1 MPLDRRLFLKTTAL
15 SGIQLSGLGLAGVT
29 LNTFAAAKNS
39 PARNGT
45 VRPAPMMPAPHYVA
59 TNGINMAVYEKGEG
73 PAIVFC
79 HGFPELAF
87 SWRSQIDAVSAAGFH
102 AIAPD
107 QRGYGLTGGPSDPSQ
122 YDMQI
127 FCDDLAGLLDAK
139 GIDKAVFCGHDWGGA
154 VVWAMARL
162 HPDRC
167 LGIIGLNTAAGRPA
181 GLAPAQRSEASQII
195 MTPNYYVATFMQ
207 PGHAEAILEA
217 DVRHTFDFILSRGG
231 IWDKQAFGELP
242 EDSAE
247 RQMDLLAM
255 VQREDPPG
263 DPFMSDLVMNYFT
276 ETYEATGFTGG
287 LNWYRGAAKMGA
299 IMANAA
305 PTIEVPSLYIGAEN
319 DVILPPSSADG
330 MEDFITD
337 LEKYTVAD
345 SGHWTQ
351 QEQPEEVNR
360 VMLEWLHRKIAI

>member
-1 MPLDRRLFLKTTAL
+1 MSFSRRSFLQTASLATLGAGISL
-15 SGIQLSGLGLAGVT
+15 SNSLLAQTPG
-29 LNTFAAAKNS
+29 
-39 PARNGT
+39 
-45 VRPAPMMPAPHYVA
+45 VRPAPMMPTPSFVD
-59 TNGINMAVYEKGEG
+59 TNGITMAVYEQGSG
-73 PAIVFC
+73 PAVMFC

-87 SWRSQIDAVSAAGFH
+87 SWRHQIPAVADAGFH

-107 QRGYGLTGGPSDPSQ
+107 MRGYGLTGGPDDPMQ

-127 FCDDLAGLLDAK
+127 FCDDLVGVMDAK
-139 GIDKAVFCGHDWGGA
+139 GIDRAVFCGHDWGGA

-162 HPDRC
+162 YPQRC

-181 GLAPAQRSEASQII
+181 GLPPADDAQANDIV
-195 MTPNYYVATFMQ
+195 MTPNYYVATFLP
-207 PGHAEAILEA
+207 PGQAEAVLEA
-217 DVRHTFDFILSRGG
+217 DVRKTFDFILSQGG
-231 IWDKQAFGELP
+231 IWDAENFPNYP

-255 VQREDPPG
+255 LQRDDPPG
-263 DPFMSDLVMNYFT
+263 DPFLPEEAMQYFT

-287 LNWYRGAAKMGA
+287 LNWYRAIPRMGP

-305 PTIEVPSLYIGAEN
+305 SRIEVPCLYVGAED
-319 DVILPPSSADG
+319 DVILPPSSANG
-330 MEDFITD
+330 MEDFISD
-337 LEKYTVAD
+337 LEKYTVMN

-360 VMLEWLHRKIAI
+360 VIIDWLNRKIA

>member
-1 MPLDRRLFLKTTAL
+1 MSLNRRKFIQVTAV
-15 SGIQLSGLGLAGVT
+15 AG
-29 LNTFAAAKNS
+29 AAAAGYPLSSLGADNS
-39 PARNGT
+39 G
-45 VRPAPMMPAPHYVA
+45 VRAAPMMPSPSFVE
-59 TNGINMAVYEKGEG
+59 TNGITMAVYEKGAG
-73 PAIVFC
+73 PAVVFC

-87 SWRSQIDAVSAAGFH
+87 SWRSQIDAISAAGYH

-107 QRGYGLTGGPSDPSQ
+107 QRGYGLTGGPEDASQ

-167 LGIIGLNTAAGRPA
+167 LGIIGLNTAAGRP
-181 GLAPAQRSEASQII
+181 GDLPAVENSQPSLIV
-195 MTPNYYVATFMQ
+195 MTPNYYVATFMP
-207 PGHAEAILEA
+207 PGRAEAGLEA
-217 DVRHTFDFILSRGG
+217 DVRKTFDFILSQGG
-231 IWDKQAFGELP
+231 IWDKDSFALLP

-255 VQREDPPG
+255 LEREDPPG
-263 DPFMSDLVMNYFT
+263 DPFMSEQVMAYFT
-276 ETYEATGFTGG
+276 ETFEATGFTGG
-287 LNWYRGAAKMGA
+287 LNWYRAIPKLGP

-305 PTIEVPSLYIGAEN
+305 SRIEVPSLYIGAEH

-337 LEKYTVAD
+337 LEKYTVLG

-351 QEQPEEVNR
+351 QEKPEEVNR
-360 VMLEWLHRKIAI
+360 VIIDWLSRKIA

>member
-1 MPLDRRLFLKTTAL
+1 MASNRRQFLKR
-15 SGIQLSGLGLAGVT
+15 SVIAGMAASAYPLT
-29 LNTFAAAKNS
+29 LFAAENAV
-39 PARNGT
+39 
-45 VRPAPMMPAPHYVA
+45 VRPAPLMPAPHYVE

-73 PAIVFC
+73 PVVLFC
-79 HGFPELAF
+79 HGWPELAF
-87 SWRSQIDAVSAAGFH
+87 SWRDQIDAVAAAGYR

-107 QRGYGLTGGPSDPSQ
+107 QRGFGLTGGPDDPLQ

-167 LGIIGLNTAAGRPA
+167 SGIIGLNTGAGRPA
-181 GLAPAQRSEASQII
+181 GLPPVENSVPSTIV
-195 MTPNYYVATFMQ
+195 MTPNYYFATFQQ
-207 PGHAEAILEA
+207 PGRAEPILEN

-231 IWDKQAFGELP
+231 IWNAETFAQMP

-247 RQMDLLAM
+247 RQMDFLKLI
-255 VQREDPPG
+255 QREDPPG
-263 DPFMSDLVMNYFT
+263 EPFLSEQVMRYFT
-276 ETYEATGFTGG
+276 ETYEATGFTKG
-287 LNWYRGAAKMGA
+287 LNWYRAAARIGP

-305 PTIEVPSLYIGAEN
+305 SRIEVPSLYIGAEN
-319 DVILPPSSADG
+319 DVILPPTSADG
-330 MEDFITD
+330 MEDFISD
-337 LEKYTVAD
+337 LEKYTVMD

-351 QEQPEEVNR
+351 QEKPAEVNR
-360 VMLEWLHRKIAI
+360 VIVEWLNRKIA